1 MFQKKAVYHYGHPQ
15 QRTGVDAL
23 MDGYVIFDVEYF
35 ADDTAKNVATA
46 MSAAADDEV
55 RRICNRVFLDQVQ
68 LAQKKLE
75 RTQDQHL
82 KATLNVTDFR
92 NKRHDID
99 PQSAAI
105 GQVPVCPCD
114 RVRISRLRRRVLVP
128 PPVRRR

>member
-1 MFQKKAVYHYGHPQ
+1 
-15 QRTGVDAL
+15 

-46 MSAAADDEV
+46 MSAAADDVV

-99 PQSAAI
+99 PQAAAI
-105 GQVPVCPCD
+105 GQVPVCTCD

-128 PPVRRR
+128 PPVRHR